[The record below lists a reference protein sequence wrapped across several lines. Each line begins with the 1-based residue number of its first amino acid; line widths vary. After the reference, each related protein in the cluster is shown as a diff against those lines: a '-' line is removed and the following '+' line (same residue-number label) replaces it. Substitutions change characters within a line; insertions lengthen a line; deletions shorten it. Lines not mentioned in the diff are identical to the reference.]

1 MNVDLKTSMS
11 ARRLDN
17 TGLEQPV
24 KGDVAKM
31 ESVQPMRFS
40 DSALKVTAA
49 SASPLAALDEVQD
62 ADLRRD
68 DDLGQLMMQAFD
80 FQPPEMP
87 NFV

>member
-11 ARRLDN
+11 ARRLDG
-17 TGLEQPV
+17 TGFEQPV
-24 KGDVAKM
+24 KGDVAKTD
-31 ESVQPMRFS
+31 SAQRMRFS
-40 DSALKVTAA
+40 DPALTVTTA
-49 SASPLAALDEVQD
+49 SATPLSALDEMQD
-62 ADLRRD
+62 VELRRD